1 MVPSITPTWQIHTH
15 QGISQMP
22 TLLLVR
28 PPNLRLKR
36 WLNRYV
42 CSLKWSSNWEDSSR
56 FILNQLRMSQHTY
69 YHLSHKKTPIAR
81 RHLSYVEGYGQ
92 NEEEPPRHHSRSP
105 TQERSHR
112 PKVPVRS
119 EHSHIVQTSHHGKE
133 RVHHFHRSMLDS
145 FSSSGSHRERPRKKA
160 KKNSRHHQPT
170 HQYQME
176 GSTLSKRVL
185 EVKVPKEYL
194 SAKMNLD
201 KYDGLTNPRE
211 YIQNVRG
218 ALS

>member
-1 MVPSITPTWQIHTH
+1 MANPYTPRHITDANIIAGTSAQPHIEKMVKQIRLLSKVVIKLRRQLTVHPQPAQDVPTHI
-15 QGISQMP
+15 
-22 TLLLVR
+22 L
-28 PPNLRLKR
+28 PP
-36 WLNRYV
+36 
-42 CSLKWSSNWEDSSR
+42 
-56 FILNQLRMSQHTY
+56 QPQ
-69 YHLSHKKTPIAR
+69 KTPITR
-81 RHLSYVEGYGQ
+81 KRLSYVEGYRQ
-92 NEEEPPRHHSRSP
+92 NEEEPPRNCSRSP
-105 TQERSHR
+105 TRERSHR
-112 PKVPVRS
+112 PKVLVRS